1 MEDKIKKELLEG
13 SDGSVPEEEENH
25 EQEEVVNPASEE
37 EQPVDTSATDD
48 KPEEI
53 DTNEPDGDGN
63 VPAEPVGDEPVVEG
77 SVPEEEENH
86 STQEEIPVVEE
97 DGVIETSIKYF
108 TQDDVNDIVG
118 KTRID
123 TRNKTFKYIYDRYG
137 VKDEGEL
144 DNLIGNAQRYDTLKE
159 ETDNE
164 RNSWETERN
173 ERDSRLASMSE
184 EIALMKSGIAP
195 ERYEDAKLILK
206 GKGLEVNL
214 ENIQAELES
223 HPEWNPVKEEPVVE
237 EKKEPVTR
245 IVKLGN
251 EKPAPVEE
259 DEETQAM
266 RLFKLR

>member
-1 MEDKIKKELLEG
+1 MEELEKKKILEG
-13 SDGSVPEEEENH
+13 GDGTVPDSVPEEEKNLEENP
-25 EQEEVVNPASEE
+25 EVVKSE
-37 EQPVDTSATDD
+37 EQPVDTSATEELSNEE
-48 KPEEI
+48 PE
-53 DTNEPDGDGN
+53 TDGDGN
-63 VPAEPVGDEPVVEG
+63 VPAEPVSEEPVIEN
-77 SVPEEEENH
+77 SEKEEPV
-86 STQEEIPVVEE
+86 PVVDEN
-97 DGVIETSIKYF
+97 GTIETSIKYF

-214 ENIQAELES
+214 DNIQAELES